1 MGTDFPQDTKQ
12 QQTTLY
18 KFTRPKPFI
27 YSITMSETKPLKSNG
42 ETAAPQS
49 SPDPQ
54 EPSYVKLTII
64 QLVVLA
70 IGTGLAFASLAADS
84 KKELYDSKIA
94 TIREMDFQWVY
105 LALVVLGRTIG
116 MLNFVPT
123 GYKNGLKG
131 NIRSNPFFYQT
142 ADDKKTMVLFQEDG
156 PNGKYNRAN
165 RSVQHMIENSLAFM
179 ASIAPVG
186 WLYPKQVSAIVCVF
200 SVGRILHQKGYT
212 SGYGGHAIGFLLA
225 TLSTA
230 AMEGLAFIAFLKG
243 EEIIKESANYG
254 RTVKRRNI
262 AVASSRSIVNK

>member
-1 MGTDFPQDTKQ
+1 MG
-12 QQTTLY
+12 
-18 KFTRPKPFI
+18 
-27 YSITMSETKPLKSNG
+27 MSETKPLKSNG

-54 EPSYVKLTII
+54 EPNYVKLTII
-64 QLVVLA
+64 QVVVLA
-70 IGTGLAFASLAADS
+70 IGTGLAFASLAVDS

-131 NIRSNPFFYQT
+131 NIRANPFFYQN

-165 RSVQHMIENSLAFM
+165 RSVQHMIENSLP
-179 ASIAPVG
+179 SWRRSRPLYGCTPSKLAP
-186 WLYPKQVSAIVCVF
+186 
-200 SVGRILHQKGYT
+200 
-212 SGYGGHAIGFLLA
+212 
-225 TLSTA
+225 
-230 AMEGLAFIAFLKG
+230 
-243 EEIIKESANYG
+243 
-254 RTVKRRNI
+254 
-262 AVASSRSIVNK
+262 